1 MNNSKLVDIFK
12 DRNIV
17 IPIYLLKN
25 YKNFKLNLSEFIL
38 LMYFYNLGDSY
49 LFNPNKFCDELNVD
63 LMELMSL
70 VDSLTDKGFIKV
82 DVKKNDKGIVEE
94 VLSLDGFYSRISL
107 VMREDINKKQEDSI
121 NNSNIYEII
130 EKEFGRT
137 LSPIEAEIISAWLD
151 NNTSEELIK
160 EALKEAV
167 FNGVSSLRYIDKIL
181 YEWGK
186 KGIKTVKDVEDNRK
200 KRNDNR
206 DKNND
211 NNIDLDSLE
220 WNWFDEDE

>member
-1 MNNSKLVDIFK
+1 MKNSKLVDIFK

-17 IPIYLLKN
+17 IPIYLLKH
-25 YKNFKLNLSEFIL
+25 YKDLKLSLEEFVL

-49 LFNPNKFCDELNVD
+49 LFNPNKFCDELNIN
-63 LMELMSL
+63 LAELMGL

-82 DVKKNDKGIVEE
+82 DVKKNDKGIMEE
-94 VLSLDGFYSRISL
+94 ILLLDGFYSKVSL
-107 VMREDINKKQEDSI
+107 IMREDINNKQEENI
-121 NNSNIYEII
+121 NNSNIYELI

-151 NNTSEELIK
+151 NNMSEELIK

-200 KRNDNR
+200 KRNDNK

-211 NNIDLDSLE
+211 TNIDLDTIE
-220 WNWFDEDE
+220 WNWFDGDE

>member
-82 DVKKNDKGIVEE
+82 DVKKNDKGIVE
-94 VLSLDGFYSRISL
+94 
-107 VMREDINKKQEDSI
+107 
-121 NNSNIYEII
+121 
-130 EKEFGRT
+130 
-137 LSPIEAEIISAWLD
+137 
-151 NNTSEELIK
+151 
-160 EALKEAV
+160 
-167 FNGVSSLRYIDKIL
+167 
-181 YEWGK
+181 
-186 KGIKTVKDVEDNRK
+186 
-200 KRNDNR
+200 
-206 DKNND
+206 
-211 NNIDLDSLE
+211 
-220 WNWFDEDE
+220 

>member
-25 YKNFKLNLSEFIL
+25 FKNLKLKIEEFVL

-49 LFNPNKFCDELNVD
+49 LFNPSKFCEELNISLV
-63 LMELMSL
+63 ELMSL

-82 DVKKNDKGIVEE
+82 EVKKNDKGIVEE
-94 VLSLDGFYSRISL
+94 VLLLDGFYSKVSL
-107 VMREDINKKQEDSI
+107 LMREDINKKQEDNI
-121 NNSNIYEII
+121 NNSNIYETI

-186 KGIKTVKDVEDNRK
+186 KGIRTIKDVENNRE
-200 KRNDNR
+200 KRNENKS
-206 DKNND
+206 KNDD
-211 NNIDLDSLE
+211 NNIDFDTLE

>member
-1 MNNSKLVDIFK
+1 MNNSKLVDILK

-94 VLSLDGFYSRISL
+94 VLSLDGFYSKISL
-107 VMREDINKKQEDSI
+107 VMREDINKKREDNI

-151 NNTSEELIK
+151 NNISEELIK

>member
-94 VLSLDGFYSRISL
+94 VLSLDGFYSKISL
-107 VMREDINKKQEDSI
+107 VMREDINKKREDNI

-151 NNTSEELIK
+151 NNISEELIK

>member
-25 YKNFKLNLSEFIL
+25 YKNFKLELNEFIL

-49 LFNPNKFCDELNVD
+49 IFNPNKFCEELNID

-70 VDSLTDKGFIKV
+70 VDLLTDKGFIKV
-82 DVKKNDKGIVEE
+82 EVKKNDKGIMEE
-94 VLSLDGFYSRISL
+94 VILLDGFYSKISL
-107 VMREDINKKQEDSI
+107 IMREDINKKQEDSI
-121 NNSNIYEII
+121 NNSNIYETI

-160 EALKEAV
+160 EALKEAI

-186 KGIKTVKDVEDNRK
+186 KGIKTVKDVENNRK
-200 KRNDNR
+200 KKNDN
-206 DKNND
+206 KENND
-211 NNIDLDSLE
+211 NSIDLDTLE
-220 WNWFDEDE
+220 WSWFDEDE

>member
-1 MNNSKLVDIFK
+1 MKNSKLVDIFR

-17 IPIYLLKN
+17 IPIYLLKH
-25 YKNFKLNLSEFIL
+25 YKDLKLSLEEFML

-49 LFNPNKFCDELNVD
+49 LFNPNKFCDELNIN
-63 LMELMSL
+63 LAELMGL

-82 DVKKNDKGIVEE
+82 DVKKNDKGIMEE
-94 VLSLDGFYSRISL
+94 VLLLDGFYSKVSL
-107 VMREDINKKQEDSI
+107 IMREDINNKQEENI
-121 NNSNIYEII
+121 NNSNIYELI

-151 NNTSEELIK
+151 NNMSEELIK

-200 KRNDNR
+200 KRNDNK

-211 NNIDLDSLE
+211 TNIDLDTIE
-220 WNWFDEDE
+220 WNWFDGDE

>member
-94 VLSLDGFYSRISL
+94 VLSLDGFYSKISL
-107 VMREDINKKQEDSI
+107 VMREDINKKQEDNI

>member
-1 MNNSKLVDIFK
+1 MKNSKLVDIFK

-17 IPIYLLKN
+17 IPIYLLKH
-25 YKNFKLNLSEFIL
+25 YKDLKLSLEEFIL

-49 LFNPNKFCDELNVD
+49 LFNPNKFCDELNIN
-63 LMELMSL
+63 LAELMGL

-82 DVKKNDKGIVEE
+82 DVKKNDKGIMEE
-94 VLSLDGFYSRISL
+94 ILLLDGFYSKVSL
-107 VMREDINKKQEDSI
+107 IMREDINNKQEENI
-121 NNSNIYEII
+121 NNSNIYELI

-151 NNTSEELIK
+151 NNMSEELIK

-200 KRNDNR
+200 KRNDNK

-211 NNIDLDSLE
+211 SNIDLESIE
-220 WNWFDEDE
+220 WNWFDGDE

>member
-1 MNNSKLVDIFK
+1 MKNSKLVDIFK

-17 IPIYLLKN
+17 IPIYLLKH
-25 YKNFKLNLSEFIL
+25 YKDLKLSLEEFML

-49 LFNPNKFCDELNVD
+49 LFNPNKFCDELNIN
-63 LMELMSL
+63 LAELMGL

-82 DVKKNDKGIVEE
+82 EVKKNDKGIMEE
-94 VLSLDGFYSRISL
+94 ILLLDGFYSKVSL
-107 VMREDINKKQEDSI
+107 IMREDINNKQEENI
-121 NNSNIYEII
+121 NNSNIYELI

-151 NNTSEELIK
+151 NNMSEELIK

-200 KRNDNR
+200 KRNDNK

-211 NNIDLDSLE
+211 TNIDLDTIE
-220 WNWFDEDE
+220 WNWFDGDE

>member
-94 VLSLDGFYSRISL
+94 VLSLDGFYSKISL

>member
-1 MNNSKLVDIFK
+1 MKNSKLVDIFK

-17 IPIYLLKN
+17 IPIYLLKH
-25 YKNFKLNLSEFIL
+25 YKDLKLSLEEFVL

-49 LFNPNKFCDELNVD
+49 LFNPNKFCDELNIN
-63 LMELMSL
+63 LAELMGL

-82 DVKKNDKGIVEE
+82 DVKKNDKGIMEE
-94 VLSLDGFYSRISL
+94 ILLLDGFYSKVSL
-107 VMREDINKKQEDSI
+107 IMREDINNKQEENI
-121 NNSNIYEII
+121 NNSNIYELI

-151 NNTSEELIK
+151 NNMSEELIK

-200 KRNDNR
+200 KRNENK

-211 NNIDLDSLE
+211 TNIDLDSIE

>member
-1 MNNSKLVDIFK
+1 
-12 DRNIV
+12 
-17 IPIYLLKN
+17 
-25 YKNFKLNLSEFIL
+25 
-38 LMYFYNLGDSY
+38 MYFYNLGDSY
-49 LFNPNKFCDELNVD
+49 LFNPSKFCEELNISLV
-63 LMELMSL
+63 ELMSL

-82 DVKKNDKGIVEE
+82 EVKKNDKGIVEE
-94 VLSLDGFYSRISL
+94 VLLLDGFYSKVSL
-107 VMREDINKKQEDSI
+107 LMREDINKKQEDNI
-121 NNSNIYEII
+121 NNSNIYETI

-186 KGIKTVKDVEDNRK
+186 KGIRTIKDVENNRE
-200 KRNDNR
+200 KRNENKS
-206 DKNND
+206 KNDD
-211 NNIDLDSLE
+211 NNIDFDTLE

>member
-25 YKNFKLNLSEFIL
+25 YKNFKLELNEFIL

-49 LFNPNKFCDELNVD
+49 IFNPNKFCEELNID

-82 DVKKNDKGIVEE
+82 EVKKNDKGIMEE
-94 VLSLDGFYSRISL
+94 VILLDGFYSKISL
-107 VMREDINKKQEDSI
+107 IMREDINKKQEDSI
-121 NNSNIYEII
+121 NNSNIYETI

-160 EALKEAV
+160 EALKEAI

-186 KGIKTVKDVEDNRK
+186 KGIKTVKDVENNRK
-200 KRNDNR
+200 KKNDN
-206 DKNND
+206 KENND
-211 NNIDLDSLE
+211 NSIDLDTLE
-220 WNWFDEDE
+220 WSWFDEDE

>member
-94 VLSLDGFYSRISL
+94 VLSLDGFYSKISL
-107 VMREDINKKQEDSI
+107 VMREDINKKREDNI

>member
-1 MNNSKLVDIFK
+1 MKNSKLVDIFK

-17 IPIYLLKN
+17 IPIYLLKH
-25 YKNFKLNLSEFIL
+25 YKDLKLSLEEFVL

-49 LFNPNKFCDELNVD
+49 LFNPNKFCDELNIN
-63 LMELMSL
+63 LAELMGL

-82 DVKKNDKGIVEE
+82 EVKKNDKGIMEE
-94 VLSLDGFYSRISL
+94 ILLLDGFYSKVSL
-107 VMREDINKKQEDSI
+107 IMREDINNKQEENI
-121 NNSNIYEII
+121 NNSNIYELI

-151 NNTSEELIK
+151 NNMSEELIK

-200 KRNDNR
+200 KRNENK

-211 NNIDLDSLE
+211 TNIDLDSIE

>member
-1 MNNSKLVDIFK
+1 
-12 DRNIV
+12 
-17 IPIYLLKN
+17 
-25 YKNFKLNLSEFIL
+25 
-38 LMYFYNLGDSY
+38 
-49 LFNPNKFCDELNVD
+49 
-63 LMELMSL
+63 
-70 VDSLTDKGFIKV
+70 
-82 DVKKNDKGIVEE
+82 
-94 VLSLDGFYSRISL
+94 
-107 VMREDINKKQEDSI
+107 MREDINKKREDNI
-121 NNSNIYEII
+121 NNSNIYELI

>member
-25 YKNFKLNLSEFIL
+25 FKNLKLKIEEFVL

-49 LFNPNKFCDELNVD
+49 LFNPSKFCEELNISLV
-63 LMELMSL
+63 ELMSL

-82 DVKKNDKGIVEE
+82 EVKKNDKGIVEE
-94 VLSLDGFYSRISL
+94 VLLLDGFYSKVSL
-107 VMREDINKKQEDSI
+107 LMREDISKKQEDNI
-121 NNSNIYEII
+121 NNSNIYETI

-186 KGIKTVKDVEDNRK
+186 KGIRTIKDVENNRE
-200 KRNDNR
+200 KRNENKS
-206 DKNND
+206 KNDD
-211 NNIDLDSLE
+211 NNIDFDTLE